1 MSAVNAD
8 MSLKELLQ
16 LVADNHHGKISL
28 SDDDKTLAVG
38 LLKSKGIR
46 AGLRR
51 RDESG
56 QSPACQARHRGDVAF
71 ISAKTSRRLYK
82 LG

>member
-1 MSAVNAD
+1 MQPSRSVQAMSAVNAD

-38 LLKSKGIR
+38 LLKSKGMDELDYGEEMKVDKVR
-46 AGLRR
+46 LVKRVTGAMGLYF
-51 RDESG
+51 S
-56 QSPACQARHRGDVAF
+56 
-71 ISAKTSRRLYK
+71 
-82 LG
+82 

>member
-1 MSAVNAD
+1 MQPSRSVQAVSAVNAD

-38 LLKSKGIR
+38 LLKSNGMDELDYGEEMKVDKVRLVKRVTG
-46 AGLRR
+46 AMGLYF
-51 RDESG
+51 S
-56 QSPACQARHRGDVAF
+56 
-71 ISAKTSRRLYK
+71 
-82 LG
+82 